1 MPSGAKEFERE
12 YDMFSMQRLSEKN
25 LPKEKCVKDCQF
37 LKAKQE
43 MESSFEKLNEGC
55 GIDYTDV
62 YGFNIPPS
70 LASCSFL
77 TFL

>member
-43 MESSFEKLNEGC
+43 MESSFE
-55 GIDYTDV
+55 
-62 YGFNIPPS
+62 NIPPS
-70 LASCSFL
+70 LASFSFL